1 MIFGA
6 RKCERMLEFST
17 ASIYYLA
24 GGIGID
30 WHAVVSTD
38 DCTSSPRMYV
48 LLHTVQYLL
57 SYVHYLR
64 AEIAYRFTISKQIYF
79 LAPCFVSIVNSFCI
93 AFVERNEVCTMKK
106 IDSVYV

>member
-1 MIFGA
+1 MQLSVLTTA
-6 RKCERMLEFST
+6 RAVLVCT
-17 ASIYYLA
+17 QYCTYYL
-24 GGIGID
+24 
-30 WHAVVSTD
+30 TL
-38 DCTSSPRMYV
+38 P
-48 LLHTVQYLL
+48 
-57 SYVHYLR
+57 YVHYLR